1 MYVGFEIDQ
10 YQPSSPASKVDTYI
24 LDARQRIDNLARF
37 IVGSYNQRSVL
48 DADALSAAIFPESD
62 YHVFLSHSHADQR
75 NAIDLALA
83 LGKHGVKVF
92 VDSNVWGYFGDLVG
106 KIIASTQPLS
116 GETRD
121 AHIHRIHADVQM
133 MLVGALHRTIARS
146 ETFVF
151 VRSERSVP
159 LSFGDKART
168 FSPWLYSEL
177 QFSFQVQ
184 HVVPMRVKK
193 RLRGAMLDGVKGL
206 ENYVT
211 ESMQHL
217 TAFRVFNEHL
227 PQVSGVQLRQWL
239 AQQSSSV
246 QGEAMLDALYSRF
259 GIPDQYKRKRDSLK
273 F

>member
-10 YQPSSPASKVDTYI
+10 YQPSSPVSKVDTYI
-24 LDARQRIDNLARF
+24 LDARQRVDNLARF

-48 DADALSAAIFPESD
+48 DADALSAAIFPESNYD
-62 YHVFLSHSHADQR
+62 VFLSHSHADQR

-121 AHIHRIHADVQM
+121 AHIHRIHADVHM
-133 MLVGALHRTIARS
+133 MLIGALHRTIARS

-151 VRSERSVP
+151 VRSEKSVP

-177 QFSFQVQ
+177 QFSFQVR
-184 HVVPMRVKK
+184 HTVPSRIQKK
-193 RLRGAMLDGVKGL
+193 LSGVLLDSTRGF
-206 ENYVT
+206 ESYST

-227 PQVSGVQLRQWL
+227 PQISGGQLREWL
-239 AQQSSSV
+239 VQQSPSV